1 MELEGI
7 DHLCYDENDER
18 ISSSHEAPC
27 KADIKETKRRETQ
40 LLKSLRHVEY
50 DEHTC
55 AYNRIRQSVLFKSV
69 SRDKMSSLHNCL
81 SGFHNNPD
89 MMAKTSINLDLMI
102 VPQQSKSAPAKSGF
116 DMIPEECERQP
127 ETTLLQLKI
136 HEELFFHNLSI
147 LAIIPS
153 KRADLLDIL
162 DTHGQRQHT
171 PIDEA
176 DYDLVVQTEKRL
188 KKQ

>member
-1 MELEGI
+1 
-7 DHLCYDENDER
+7 
-18 ISSSHEAPC
+18 
-27 KADIKETKRRETQ
+27 
-40 LLKSLRHVEY
+40 
-50 DEHTC
+50 
-55 AYNRIRQSVLFKSV
+55 
-69 SRDKMSSLHNCL
+69 MSSLHNCL

-116 DMIPEECERQP
+116 DIIPEECERVS

-162 DTHGQRQHT
+162 DTHGQRQAT
-171 PIDEA
+171 PMEEA
-176 DYDLVVQTEKRL
+176 DYDLVGQTEKRL
-188 KKQ
+188 RKQ